1 MLVPSDYD
9 IFFLSGRWYE
19 DNTKAFLMQIGT
31 LSSLRVFRGSLFRR
45 SGTNMLSKAVIN
57 YDSCLYLGSLTVY
70 AVGRKLTIM
79 YLVTGVSSQDIY
91 IVLLKWHSID
101 IEIFFKLNSKI
112 ARRAINFFVT
122 AEMFCIWC
130 KSSPFMRLFIFNS
143 LQKDVKL
150 EPHNMH
156 ALTWN
161 LSKRVPVYQNLERMI
176 PSLTWKH

>member
-1 MLVPSDYD
+1 MIYSFYPVDDTKTTRKHYWCKLEHYHLWG
-9 IFFLSGRWYE
+9 FFGVLSFGAPAR
-19 DNTKAFLMQIGT
+19 TCCQKQ
-31 LSSLRVFRGSLFRR
+31 SLITTVGLH
-45 SGTNMLSKAVIN
+45 
-57 YDSCLYLGSLTVY
+57 LGSLTVY

-79 YLVTGVSSQDIY
+79 YLVTGVSSQDIH

-101 IEIFFKLNSKI
+101 IEIFFKLNSEI

-143 LQKDVKL
+143 LQNDVKL

-176 PSLTWKH
+176 PSLTLKH